1 MQLPEPHQLP
11 LKSVNVLSTD
21 STSASAAASTTSSI
35 ATAVYSGGGGG
46 GGSMPT
52 VAGVCTG
59 AARKSGPKRYCSGVE
74 TIFSGLLS
82 LCESPSK
89 RNALCAYAASSS
101 GHS

>member
-1 MQLPEPHQLP
+1 MQVPEPHQLP

-35 ATAVYSGGGGG
+35 ATAVYSGGGG

-89 RNALCAYAASSS
+89 RNALCVYAASSS